1 MITQFIIRYSESKY
15 VVQNIN
21 RIDSHAA
28 FATPDEEGNDAPP
41 LTLTLS
47 HEGAREY
54 WRKTPRRDGARGRK
68 ILVPSPLMREG
79 EDEGEKPL

>member
-47 HEGAREY
+47 VRRGEGILAKDTEEGGSEGAQDFGSFSLDE
-54 WRKTPRRDGARGRK
+54 RR
-68 ILVPSPLMREG
+68 
-79 EDEGEKPL
+79 